1 MLDGEN
7 MKYWFLEILKA
18 FAIPV
23 ILIIITIV
31 FFIKFIYINN
41 QETSHIV
48 LGIMLGVILGFTADL
63 IKRGLDDLSKLHKM
77 RKISR
82 RLLEEDAEDIY
93 LLLWLYERAQKSNQI
108 SEDVK
113 KQLPPMI
120 DFKYWNLLKQDKEF
134 LLLAVTEPFN
144 KIFNYMWGFE
154 KTNSQ
159 IRLAERGSKEAT
171 NIAIK
176 SYKSH
181 VKKEDHKKLLL
192 FFKKEQEI
200 KKLDKKYTE
209 STKRAGQVKLLT
221 ND

>member
-1 MLDGEN
+1 MLNGEN
-7 MKYWFLEILKA
+7 MKYWILEILKA
-18 FAIPV
+18 FTIPA
-23 ILIIITIV
+23 ILIVIV
-31 FFIKFIYINN
+31 IVVLTTFIDINN
-41 QETSHIV
+41 QEISHIV
-48 LGIMLGVILGFTADL
+48 LAVMLGVILGFSADF
-63 IKRGLDDLSKLHKM
+63 IKQGFNDLTKMQKLRKM
-77 RKISR
+77 SL
-82 RLLEEDAEDIY
+82 RLLEEDVEDIY
-93 LLLWLYERAQKSNQI
+93 LLLWLYEWAQKSNQI
-108 SEDVK
+108 SEAVE

-159 IRLAERGSKEAT
+159 IRLAEKGSKEAA

-192 FFKKEQEI
+192 LFKTEQEI
-200 KKLDKKYTE
+200 KELDKKYTE
-209 STKRAGQVKLLT
+209 STKRAG
-221 ND
+221 